1 MLTKV
6 LKMAGVTLILFV
18 IWMYL
23 QPLISVIFYFTLSL
37 FSSTSVAGFAISSTL
52 FQLCDFAFNL
62 AISYLWFQGY
72 KSIFA
77 KPVK

>member
-1 MLTKV
+1 MFIKI

-18 IWMYL
+18 LWMYL
-23 QPLISVIFYFTLSL
+23 RPLISVIFYFALSL

-62 AISYLWFQGY
+62 AVSYLWFQGY
-72 KSIFA
+72 RSIFA
-77 KPVK
+77 KPIK